1 MLAFSNSNMP
11 YLIVFPLKA
20 GADAFNE
27 KPETI
32 EISLGHHVLLW
43 HEWFDAAA
51 PITMLVSLAV
61 PVPVAARPSLHPSK
75 SE

>member
-20 GADAFNE
+20 GADAFNA

-51 PITMLVSLAV
+51 TYHDVGFPCSPGSSCRSSFPSSL
-61 PVPVAARPSLHPSK
+61 K
-75 SE
+75 I